1 MIKFQGEFA
10 TYFFDKD
17 KIDGF
22 KLKPDDKLYLTI
34 FFEWSNNYPICWK
47 DRGYIRFY
55 RKYSGEINI

>member
-34 FFEWSNNYPICWK
+34 FFEWSNNYPIC
-47 DRGYIRFY
+47 
-55 RKYSGEINI
+55 

>member
-34 FFEWSNNYPICWK
+34 FLNGQTITLYAEKIEDILDFIESTAEK
-47 DRGYIRFY
+47 
-55 RKYSGEINI
+55 